1 MKNLIRKIL
10 KEELLKEEA
19 DFNQIYRDLHKKM
32 LYGVCMKYANNN
44 ISLAEDYCQD
54 GWVKIYNN
62 FDKFGG
68 MNLSGW
74 VYTVIKHNI
83 LDELRKKKLEYIDDP
98 DSHFRRHIDSD
109 YEEEPEEDER
119 LDDIRAV
126 VSNLSPQYKDVFNL
140 YSQGYKHREIAK
152 LLNISVGTSKSNL
165 FKAKAN
171 INKYL
176 ANKPP
181 VEGL

>member
-32 LYGVCMKYANNN
+32 LYGLCMKYTDDINQ
-44 ISLAEDYCQD
+44 AEDYCQE
-54 GWVKIYNN
+54 GWMKVYKYL
-62 FDKFGG
+62 DK
-68 MNLSGW
+68 LDEVRDAEAW
-74 VYTVIKHNI
+74 VYTVIKNKI
-83 LDELRKKKLEYIDDP
+83 LDELRKKKLQYVDDP
-98 DSHFRRHIDSD
+98 DWSRIDSGD
-109 YEEEPEEDER
+109 EDKEETEDIR

-165 FKAKAN
+165 FKAKVN